1 MLDRIWEILGWVFAL
16 NGEAFQTITTG
27 AGGLS
32 LALTVVFLAQLS
44 LAIAQAIVLF
54 INRVQP
60 IRFGL
65 SLLTTAL
72 LSLFEFLF
80 LVFSTWLI
88 CQFPWSIHLSL
99 PTLIAVLGLSYA
111 PLLFSF
117 LGALPYLGLPI
128 LRILSIWH
136 LLAMVVGFGAVA
148 NCDLGVAFGY
158 VAFGW
163 GMKELLGKTLGQ
175 PIARLGQRLAKWVAG
190 VELAA
195 NRTELAAMLESGIAL
210 SSPAIAVDS
219 SSQPAIWNYPQ
230 STSHEATA
238 AAQPAEVAL
247 SAVLAASAYPAEDM
261 GVRIEHWWQRIPQPI
276 RLGLI
281 LLGMLLFLA
290 VVAIL
295 LRPIRLGLLGWY
307 GSLPWIGRWIFNLSW
322 IGVIATV
329 FAGLL
334 APLEA
339 LGWWAGWYGDEVD
352 TRSRPVVSL
361 VSNPQ
366 SDRSIARYLV
376 YLDGVGQSGSEYTP
390 DVEDFIEALQAVLP
404 ADVEFVRGLMMYSVF
419 NQPLDRDR
427 PLAWVWRLANAMR
440 WENPTALLG
449 MMLNLRNVLIVA
461 VSADRRYGPI
471 YNQGIAQVLYN
482 GLVKQGYQPQEGVPI
497 TLIGY
502 SGGAQMA
509 AAAAPY
515 LKRVLVGE
523 IQIISL
529 GGVMSAN
536 NNFLKLEHL
545 YHLVGDLDNVSGL
558 GPIIFP
564 GRTRFFP
571 LSYWNR
577 ALRKGKITQISLG
590 PMGHQVP
597 GGIMDPKALLPSG
610 ESHLQHTIAFIRSIL
625 DGQLLVAAPSRP
637 KKTCNY
643 EHYKQADFN
652 DYGYYPLTQSV
663 DLQCYRPIAPWMGR
677 LILPQPGERR
687 RVRGVWMEV
696 HHADRG
702 YESLVG
708 KTVILRW
715 AEDPAV
721 KQWVRAV
728 TRDVHFSVDA
738 EYSSQCGGS
747 IHPDRLNHW
756 QQVGPLESLAGSH
769 PRDDLIVMLAGAVE
783 VETEAD
789 LENYPILRI
798 TQQPVE
804 ITGRYYGLVR
814 FIGPIA
820 DSDRFQV
827 RHFDR
832 TSRQFDG
839 KTENVRLPPVL
850 PSKDYGSYPSTTR
863 DLERSP
869 LNESGWYIYGAKD
882 ADGIF
887 VVQSLAPRSLLRLQP
902 DRVVFNNRS
911 SYRYIR
917 QEAWADA
924 VAQKGR
930 ISSVLCV
937 SQPRSEEI
945 QSAIDDWQAGVSEAF
960 PQGTRAL
967 LLHVYGGIGGNKKEP
982 AAATPLYFGHFAYG
996 LATVIREPLSDELRF
1011 EIQYYQVYAHNNDG
1025 LTAGTIHWSR
1035 YMGDRQFGWSGNR
1048 PTCDILVK
1056 FEPFTGYFDL
1066 PGERRSVLNSMLK
1079 QLQAMTA
1086 RYRIGDGTGATY
1098 VGPANNCAQDSNQA
1112 LFASIRAVE
1121 EAIAAFQPQLQTW
1134 LDDDPIQARRY
1145 QQLLNLRTR
1154 LRDRLQP
1161 LGSPRPD
1168 WQANQFNLGTT
1179 LEDAPLRNLWT
1190 GLGSWRTLLPR
1201 KASDTIVQVFL
1212 QHGASVWVLRTNQV
1226 GGRDRDIEPIA
1237 PMTL

>member
-1 MLDRIWEILGWVFAL
+1 MLDRVWEILGWVFAL
-16 NGEAFQTITTG
+16 NGAAFQTITTG
-27 AGGLS
+27 SGGLG
-32 LALTVVFLAQLS
+32 LALTVAFLAQLS
-44 LAIAQAIVLF
+44 LAIAQGIVLF
-54 INRVQP
+54 INRVKP
-60 IRFGL
+60 IRFVF

-88 CQFPWSIHLSL
+88 CQFPTSIHLSL
-99 PTLIAVLGLSYA
+99 PPLIAVLGLSYA

-117 LGALPYLGLPI
+117 LGALPYLGSPI

-136 LLAMVVGFGAVA
+136 LLAMVVGFGVVA
-148 NCDLGVAFGY
+148 NCDLEVAFGY

-163 GMKELLGKTLGQ
+163 AMKQLLTNTIGQ
-175 PIARLGQRLAKWVAG
+175 PIARLGQRFAKWVAG
-190 VELAA
+190 VDLVA
-195 NRTELAAMLESGIAL
+195 NRSELAAMLESGL
-210 SSPAIAVDS
+210 GLGSPAIALEPS
-219 SSQPAIWNYPQ
+219 PQPATWNYPQ
-230 STSHEATA
+230 STPRVPTATT
-238 AAQPAEVAL
+238 QPSEVGL
-247 SAVLAASAYPAEDM
+247 SAVIAASANPSEDM

-276 RLGLI
+276 RLGFI

-290 VVAIL
+290 IVAIL

-307 GSLPWIGRWIFNLSW
+307 GGLPRIGRWIFNLSW

-352 TRSRPVVSL
+352 TRSQAAVPP

-366 SDRSIARYLV
+366 SDRTISRYLV

-390 DVEDFIEALQAVLP
+390 DVEEFVEALQAALP
-404 ADVEFVRGLMMYSVF
+404 EDVEFVRGLMMYSVF
-419 NQPLDRDR
+419 NRPLDRDR
-427 PLAWVWRLANAMR
+427 PLAWVWRLADAMR
-440 WENPTALLG
+440 WQNPAALLG
-449 MMLNLRNVLIVA
+449 IILNLRNVLIVA

-482 GLVKQGYQPQEGVPI
+482 GLVQHGYQPQEGVPI

-502 SGGAQMA
+502 SGGGQMA

-523 IQIISL
+523 IEIVSL
-529 GGVMSAN
+529 GGVLSAN
-536 NNFLKLEHL
+536 NNFFKLEHL
-545 YHLVGDLDNVSGL
+545 YHLVGDRDGVAGL

-597 GGIMDPKALLPSG
+597 GGIMDPNALLANG
-610 ESHLQHTIAFIRSIL
+610 ESHLQHTVAVIGSIL
-625 DGQLLVAAPSRP
+625 DGQLLVAAPPRP
-637 KKTCNY
+637 KKVSNY

-652 DYGYYPLTQSV
+652 DYSYYPLTQSV
-663 DLQCYRPIAPWMGR
+663 DRQWYLPIAPWMGR

-687 RVRGVWMEV
+687 QVRGVWLEV

-708 KTVILRW
+708 KRVILRW
-715 AEDPAV
+715 AEDATV

-738 EYSSQCGGS
+738 EYSSQYGGS

-756 QQVGPLESLAGSH
+756 QQVDPLESLAGAH
-769 PRDDLIVMLAGAVE
+769 PRDDLIVMLAGTVE
-783 VETEAD
+783 VESEA
-789 LENYPILRI
+789 NFPIVRI
-798 TQQPVE
+798 AQQPVE

-814 FIGPIA
+814 FIAPVA
-820 DSDRFQV
+820 NSDRFQV

-832 TSRQFDG
+832 TSREFDG
-839 KTENVRLPPVL
+839 ETESVLLPPVL
-850 PSKDYGSYPSTTR
+850 LAKDYGSYPSTTN

-902 DRVVFNNRS
+902 DRVVFNHRS

-924 VAQKGR
+924 KAQKGQ

-937 SQPRSEEI
+937 SNPQSEEI
-945 QSAIDDWQAGVSEAF
+945 QAAIDDWQEGD
-960 PQGTRAL
+960 RAL

-1011 EIQYYQVYAHNNDG
+1011 EIQYYQVYAQNTDG
-1025 LTAGTIHWSR
+1025 LTAGTLHWSR

-1048 PTCDILVK
+1048 PICDILVK

-1066 PGERRSVLNSMLK
+1066 PGGRRSVLNNMLN

-1112 LFASIRAVE
+1112 LFASIGALE
-1121 EAIAAFQPQLQTW
+1121 DAIAAFQPQLQTW
-1134 LDDDPIQARRY
+1134 LDNDPIQARRY
-1145 QQLLNLRTR
+1145 QQLLNLRTQ
-1154 LRDRLQP
+1154 LRSQLQP
-1161 LGSPRPD
+1161 LGSPRSD

-1201 KASDTIVQVFL
+1201 KASDTIVEVFL
-1212 QHGASVWVLRTNQV
+1212 QHGAAVWVLRTNQI
-1226 GGRDRDIEPIA
+1226 GGCDRDIEPIA

>member
-27 AGGLS
+27 AGGLT

-44 LAIAQAIVLF
+44 LATAQGIILF
-54 INRVQP
+54 INRVKP
-60 IRFGL
+60 IRFVF
-65 SLLTTAL
+65 SLLTAAL
-72 LSLFEFLF
+72 LSVFEFLF
-80 LVFSTWLI
+80 LVLSTWLI
-88 CQFPWSIHLSL
+88 CQFPTSIHLSL
-99 PTLIAVLGLSYA
+99 PILIAVLGLSYA

-163 GMKELLGKTLGQ
+163 GVKEVLSNTLGQ
-175 PIARLGQRLAKWVAG
+175 PFARLGQRFAKWVAG

-195 NRTELAAMLESGIAL
+195 NRTELAAMLESGMAL
-210 SSPAIAVDS
+210 VPPAIASDS
-219 SSQPAIWNYPQ
+219 SPGPATWNYPQ
-230 STSHEATA
+230 STPHGITA
-238 AAQPAEVAL
+238 AAQPAEVGL
-247 SAVLAASAYPAEDM
+247 SAVLAASANPSQSM

-281 LLGMLLFLA
+281 LLGMLIFLA
-290 VVAIL
+290 IVAIL
-295 LRPIRLGLLGWY
+295 LRPIRLALLGWY

-352 TRSRPVVSL
+352 TRSQAAVTP

-390 DVEDFIEALQAVLP
+390 DVEDFIEALLAALP

-427 PLAWVWRLANAMR
+427 PLAWIWRLANAIR

-482 GLVKQGYQPQEGVPI
+482 GLVQQGYQPEEGVPI

-515 LKRVLVGE
+515 LKRVLAGE
-523 IQIISL
+523 IQIVSL
-529 GGVMSAN
+529 GGVLSAN

-545 YHLVGDLDNVSGL
+545 YHLVGDRDSVAGL

-577 ALRKGKITQISLG
+577 ALRKGKIAQISLG

-597 GGIMDPKALLPSG
+597 GGIMDPNALLPSG
-610 ESHLQHTIAFIRSIL
+610 KSHLQHTVAFIRSIL
-625 DGQLLVAAPSRP
+625 DGELLVAAPPRP
-637 KKTCNY
+637 KKICNY

-652 DYGYYPLTQSV
+652 DYTYYPLTQSV
-663 DLQCYRPIAPWMGR
+663 DLQWYCPIAPWMGR

-687 RVRGVWMEV
+687 QVRGVWLEV

-715 AEDPAV
+715 AEDATV

-738 EYSSQCGGS
+738 EYSSQYGDS

-756 QQVGPLESLAGSH
+756 QQVDPLESLAGSH

-783 VETEAD
+783 VEFEAD
-789 LENYPILRI
+789 SDLANYPILRI

-820 DSDRFQV
+820 ESDRFQV
-827 RHFDR
+827 RHFNR
-832 TSRQFDG
+832 TSREFDG
-839 KTENVRLPPVL
+839 ETESVCLPPVL
-850 PSKDYGSYPSTTR
+850 VAKDYGSYPSTSH

-882 ADGIF
+882 ADGLF
-887 VVQSLAPRSLLRLQP
+887 VVQSLAPRALLRLQP
-902 DRVVFNNRS
+902 DRVVFNYRP

-917 QEAWADA
+917 QEAWAGA
-924 VAQKGR
+924 REQKGR

-937 SQPRSEEI
+937 GRPQSEEI
-945 QSAIDDWQAGVSEAF
+945 QAAIDDWQLGD
-960 PQGTRAL
+960 RAL

-1011 EIQYYQVYAHNNDG
+1011 EIQYYQVYAHNADG

-1035 YMGDRQFGWSGNR
+1035 YMGDRQFGWLGNR

-1066 PGERRSVLNSMLK
+1066 PSGRRSVLNNMLT

-1121 EAIAAFQPQLQTW
+1121 QAIAALQPQLQTW

-1145 QQLLNLRTR
+1145 QQLLDLSTQLRHQ
-1154 LRDRLQP
+1154 LQP
-1161 LGSPRPD
+1161 LGSPRSD

-1212 QHGASVWVLRTNQV
+1212 QHGAIVWVLRTNQV